1 RSIINFSVNILAGLV
16 AYSHQNKKP
25 SIKFENELTIAC

>member
-1 RSIINFSVNILAGLV
+1 GLV

-25 SIKFENELTIAC
+25 SIKFENELTVAC